1 MRTDARLRCGALLFL
16 FSVVLAWL
24 ALVPGRSGAG

>member
-1 MRTDARLRCGALLFL
+1 MRTDARPRCGALLL
-16 FSVVLAWL
+16 TLSVVLAWL